1 MTSDQQQSRP
11 GRYQFHELIGTG
23 GMGEVWRATDTN
35 LGRDVAIKLL
45 KPEYADDPVNRR
57 RFDSEARHAAALH
70 HAHVVGVYDVGE
82 MPTASGLMRP
92 YLVMELVDGKP
103 LSELIRDG
111 RPLDPAVVR
120 DLLGQAGD
128 ALAAAHRAGI
138 VHRDVKPANLL
149 VTPDRQ
155 VKVSDFG
162 IARAASSS
170 AITSTGQVM
179 GTPQYLSPEQAR
191 GETATPAS
199 DVYALGV
206 VAFECLAGYRPFQKE
221 TPVATAIA
229 HLHDPVPPLPES
241 VPADLAAVVM
251 KALSKSP
258 KERYPDAA
266 AFTAALRGLGT
277 TRTDTSATLPVIGGP
292 LAAGAVAAGGAA
304 AAATGDGDAEEGPAT
319 AVLPSVGAGAATS
332 GAGNGS
338 TGRVPAAEPDEHRPW
353 YKNPLNIVLLALLVL
368 AFIAVI
374 WLISF
379 VNGNSDTPTTP
390 SDATSPTSAPAS
402 PTQKASKQPEKKTF
416 NLDESQYVGRN
427 VDDVLAELRNMDLK
441 PTTEVVDNDGS
452 HVADTVSDLDPTR
465 HLSAGDTILVRYYG
479 SAPET
484 SAPPTPTD
492 TPTPTE
498 TPSPTESESPSPSDT
513 SSPEASS
520 SSDASTTPDLDLS
533 DDDQGAAGRDS
544 TP

>member
-1 MTSDQQQSRP
+1 VTSDQQQSRP

-191 GETATPAS
+191 GETATSAS

-206 VAFECLAGYRPFQKE
+206 VAFECLAGFRPFQKE

-229 HLHDPVPPLPES
+229 HLHDPVPPLPDG
-241 VPADLAAVVM
+241 VPADLAAVVA
-251 KALSKSP
+251 KALSKNP
-258 KERYPDAA
+258 ADRYPDAA
-266 AFTAALRGLGT
+266 AFTAALRGLSPS
-277 TRTDTSATLPVIGGP
+277 RTDTSATLPVIGAP
-292 LAAGAVAAGGAA
+292 LAAAG
-304 AAATGDGDAEEGPAT
+304 ATGGEPDESPAT
-319 AVLPSVGAGAATS
+319 AVLPAAAAGGLAAAAGAGAADRADAA
-332 GAGNGS
+332 GA
-338 TGRVPAAEPDEHRPW
+338 TEPAGEPGRPW
-353 YKNPLNIVLLALLVL
+353 YKSPFNIVLLVLLVL
-368 AFIAVI
+368 AILAVI
-374 WLISF
+374 WLVSF
-379 VNGNSDTPTTP
+379 VNGD
-390 SDATSPTSAPAS
+390 SDAPSTTEETTAPSSSAPATTKPSKS
-402 PTQKASKQPEKKTF
+402 PKVKTF
-416 NLDESQYVGRN
+416 DLDESQYVGRN
-427 VDDVLAELRNMDLK
+427 VDDVLAELRNLGLK
-441 PTTEVVDNDGS
+441 PHAKAVDNDGS

-465 HLSAGDTILVRYYG
+465 NLKAGDSVLVRYYG
-479 SAPET
+479 SAPEPSET
-484 SAPPTPTD
+484 PTPSD
-492 TPTPTE
+492 TLTPTE
-498 TPSPTESESPSPSDT
+498 TPSPTESSGSSSPSPSEST
-513 SSPEASS
+513 SPEASS
-520 SSDASTTPDLDLS
+520 SPGASTTPPIDLPG
-533 DDDQGAAGRDS
+533 DDEQGAAGRDS